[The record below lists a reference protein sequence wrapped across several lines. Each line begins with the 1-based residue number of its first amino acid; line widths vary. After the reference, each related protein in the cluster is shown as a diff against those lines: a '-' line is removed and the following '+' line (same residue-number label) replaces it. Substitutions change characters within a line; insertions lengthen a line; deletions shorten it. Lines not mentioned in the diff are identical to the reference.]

1 MRCSNQQ
8 QHWPN
13 LGYFLYWYLSS
24 ISWPT
29 SKTSGLFSILY
40 RKSIAW
46 VFIFSDSG
54 TFDANSK
61 GQTICSFYYPA
72 LGAWLGKCQEAKLSL
87 LDAKHWNWTL
97 LEMSLV
103 WAWLLHQLQVRWSCE
118 HISCRFYSR
127 TQTPHWLCNMSFI
140 FSFCREFCGVECG
153 HPKSIFFSL
162 SEKSLMDGVRHFQCF
177 SILQSSSVNWT
188 PGANI
193 SQLCSRNLSPDRTHS
208 ISQPQPQPGQSYIG
222 DIQTTYYATNW
233 NLSQNNQD
241 SKYTGREKENTQ
253 RQTERDL
260 FCSKLTQTIKIQNQ
274 ATVTSQEIFVKS
286 KQI

>member
-1 MRCSNQQ
+1 MRCSHQQ

-46 VFIFSDSG
+46 VFICSDSG
-54 TFDANSK
+54 TFDADSK

-87 LDAKHWNWTL
+87 LGAEHWNWTL

-103 WAWLLHQLQVRWSCE
+103 WALLLHQLQVRWSCK

-140 FSFCREFCGVECG
+140 FSFCREFCGVRAS
-153 HPKSIFFSL
+153 KKYIFFVVRKKSDGW
-162 SEKSLMDGVRHFQCF
+162 SETF
-177 SILQSSSVNWT
+177 SMFLNSAII
-188 PGANI
+188 I
-193 SQLCSRNLSPDRTHS
+193 SEL
-208 ISQPQPQPGQSYIG
+208 
-222 DIQTTYYATNW
+222 
-233 NLSQNNQD
+233 
-241 SKYTGREKENTQ
+241 NT
-253 RQTERDL
+253 R
-260 FCSKLTQTIKIQNQ
+260 S
-274 ATVTSQEIFVKS
+274 
-286 KQI
+286 

>member
-1 MRCSNQQ
+1 MRCSHQQ

-54 TFDANSK
+54 TFDADSK

-87 LDAKHWNWTL
+87 LDAKHWNWTE

-140 FSFCREFCGVECG
+140 FSFCRKFCGVECG

-162 SEKSLMDGVRHFQCF
+162 SEKKVWWMEWDIFNVSQFCNHHQ
-177 SILQSSSVNWT
+177 WT
-188 PGANI
+188 EHPELIFPSCVPVICPQIELTPSA
-193 SQLCSRNLSPDRTHS
+193 SPNLSRDKVTLETFRQLTT
-208 ISQPQPQPGQSYIG
+208 PQIG
-222 DIQTTYYATNW
+222 TW
-233 NLSQNNQD
+233 V
-241 SKYTGREKENTQ
+241 K
-253 RQTERDL
+253 
-260 FCSKLTQTIKIQNQ
+260 TIKTPNIQ
-274 ATVTSQEIFVKS
+274 AEKKKIPRDRRRETCFVLNWH
-286 KQI
+286 KQ